1 MGVSAQNWTWVPLGI
16 LPDLYPVTSSSDMGD
31 VVNLRAVR
39 KRTARREQE
48 QRAAQNRAKHG
59 RTKAERAGEEARRE
73 HARRLLETHRIDG
86 DDK

>member
-16 LPDLYPVTSSSDMGD
+16 PPYLYPVTSSSDMGD

-39 KRTARREQE
+39 KRAARREQE
-48 QRAAQNRAKHG
+48 QNAARNRVKHG
-59 RTKAERAGEEARRE
+59 RTKAERAGETARRE